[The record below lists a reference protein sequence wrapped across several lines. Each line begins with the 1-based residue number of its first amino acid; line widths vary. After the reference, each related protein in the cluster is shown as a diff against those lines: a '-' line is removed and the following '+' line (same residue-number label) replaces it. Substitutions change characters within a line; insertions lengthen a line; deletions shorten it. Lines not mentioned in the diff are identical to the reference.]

1 MIRPGTVNILKA
13 KALNMKTNEKWI
25 ARTLVTGIRQ
35 GLCLCVLL
43 SGCLIALPVQGLVIR
58 GYDPARHNRFAS
70 GFPASPAVNP
80 NFHAAFYDFSGVG
93 WHSADP
99 NLSCTLVSPSH
110 FIGAN
115 HVKPGIGATVTF
127 YARDG
132 VLRSFTV
139 ANQYNMTNAAGENTD
154 LFIGEL
160 NQPVMP
166 CDNITFYPI
175 LKLASEGAYV
185 GKDLHVYGKSG
196 RVGKTTISAF
206 QDFGGDPITGGAG
219 INSTRAYSFSYSNA
233 LGSPDDCHAEGGD
246 SGSPSFVGMDGELFV
261 AGVHGAVLTTG
272 LGVTTFD
279 TFVPHYL
286 DQISGILRQRGYQT
300 PTSAREV
307 FRLCYQLT
315 PLAPDVYRLSWTG
328 HRGRVYQ
335 VEATTNGFNFS
346 PVSRLLT
353 ANVATVTYVDSNS
366 TDRVKFHRVRRMDF
380 P

>member
-1 MIRPGTVNILKA
+1 MA
-13 KALNMKTNEKWI
+13 TNEKWVM
-25 ARTLVTGIRQ
+25 RTRLVTGIRQ
-35 GLCLCVLL
+35 GLSRCVLL
-43 SGCLIALPVQGLVIR
+43 SGCLLALPVHGLVIR

-99 NLSCTLVSPSH
+99 NLGCTLISPLH
-110 FIGAN
+110 FVGAN

-139 ANQYNMTNAAGENTD
+139 ANLHNITNAAGENTD

-160 NQPVMP
+160 NLPVTP
-166 CDNITFYPI
+166 CDNITYYPI
-175 LKLASEGAYV
+175 LNLASEGAYV
-185 GKDLHVYGKSG
+185 GKDLLVYGKSG
-196 RVGKTTISAF
+196 RVGKATIGAV

-219 INSTRAYSFSYSNA
+219 INSTRVYSFSYLNA

-246 SGSPSFVGMDGELFV
+246 SGSPSLVGMDGELFV
-261 AGVHGAVLTTG
+261 VGVHGAVLTTG
-272 LGVTTFD
+272 FGVTTFD
-279 TFVPHYL
+279 AFVPHYL
-286 DQISGILRQRGYQT
+286 EQISGILRQRGYPT

-315 PLAPDVYRLSWTG
+315 PLATDDYRLSWIG
-328 HRGRVYQ
+328 HPGRVYQ
-335 VEATTNGFNFS
+335 VEATTNWSNFS
-346 PVSRLLT
+346 PVSGRLT
-353 ANVATVTYVDSNS
+353 ANVATVTYVHSNS
-366 TDRVKFHRVRRMDF
+366 ADRVKFYRVRRIDF